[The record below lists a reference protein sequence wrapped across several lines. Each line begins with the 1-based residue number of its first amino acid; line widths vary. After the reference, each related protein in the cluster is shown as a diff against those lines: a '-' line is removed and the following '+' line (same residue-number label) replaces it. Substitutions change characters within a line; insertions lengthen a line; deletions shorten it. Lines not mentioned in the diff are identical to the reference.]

1 MNVNAFLCVDHY
13 TPSGPLTTHACFDPS
28 IGIVSMRK
36 RCRVDFLSIS
46 GVGLS
51 SHAASPSDRHHA
63 ETGAQNLS
71 KILEDVGRIGHVK
84 LVRDGLCSSNSNSW
98 QHLLWQICF
107 QRVGGEEART
117 SALCVLASTLVQR
130 QGQGQPSAE
139 YMASSVDRLLSLVSQ
154 VSPEWPAFNFGESAP
169 ACEEELS

>member
-1 MNVNAFLCVDHY
+1 
-13 TPSGPLTTHACFDPS
+13 
-28 IGIVSMRK
+28 MRK

-51 SHAASPSDRHHA
+51 SDAAASPSDRHHA

-84 LVRDGLCSSNSNSW
+84 LVRDGLCSSNSDSW

-130 QGQGQPSAE
+130 QGQGQGQGQPSAE

-154 VSPEWPAFNFGESAP
+154 VSPEWPAFNFGEKAA